1 MLISVGI
8 QWITKVVMMHQN
20 KSLMTDLTRSTQ
32 NDEVERRAAV
42 KTETKRL
49 SARNT
54 QTKTEDL
61 IKRLSAWIVQTKTEV
76 LIVQIIRLDHGWG
89 WNKNGRLNQ
98 AVIRPDHANKSG
110 RLDSLDCPPRSCGTR
125 LFAQNIKTKMEDLIK
140 RSSAQIVQTRM
151 EDLIV

>member
-1 MLISVGI
+1 
-8 QWITKVVMMHQN
+8 
-20 KSLMTDLTRSTQ
+20 MTDLTRSTQ

-76 LIVQIIRLDHGWG
+76 LIVQIIRLDHG
-89 WNKNGRLNQ
+89 
-98 AVIRPDHANKSG
+98 
-110 RLDSLDCPPRSCGTR
+110 
-125 LFAQNIKTKMEDLIK
+125 
-140 RSSAQIVQTRM
+140 
-151 EDLIV
+151 